1 MRTVLAGALAATR
14 RCSLGL
20 ALLIALGLAGCG
32 GGKSSAE
39 PAVESA
45 ADTSVA
51 PSGEAKGLTYIALGD
66 SWIQGAHCNGCRTF
80 PQTHAEALSE
90 LLGKPVTLQNLAGDY
105 QPYFETPGGGGSTG
119 LRKALQTDDGFREAV
134 AAGDII
140 VISTGP
146 NDFGRIGE
154 AIENGTCG
162 GADDTACVAELDRRW
177 HRDFD
182 AILSEIEELRAGQ
195 PTAIRLVNIAN
206 EFNDPSLRP
215 ATLRGWEASFETL
228 AQAMCDNAK
237 KHDVVCI
244 DTRPVLN
251 GPDFEQPALVDSQ
264 ESMDA
269 VAELLAQTG
278 IPELEG

>member
-1 MRTVLAGALAATR
+1 MRRFVVGAFGATR
-14 RCSLGL
+14 RCSLGI
-20 ALLIALGLAGCG
+20 ALSIALGVAGCG
-32 GGKSSAE
+32 GGE
-39 PAVESA
+39 PSTGPDVESA

-51 PSGEAKGLTYIALGD
+51 PAREAEGLTYIALGD

-80 PQTHAEALSE
+80 TQTHADTLSE
-90 LLGKPVTLQNLAGDY
+90 LLGKPVTLQSLAGDY
-105 QPYFETPGGGGSTG
+105 QPNFETPGGGGSTG
-119 LRKALQTDDGFREAV
+119 LRKALQTDDVFREKV

-146 NDFGRIGE
+146 NDFGRIGK

-162 GADDTACVAELDRRW
+162 GANDTACVAELDGRW
-177 HRDFD
+177 HQDFD

-195 PTAIRLVNIAN
+195 PTAIRLVTIPN
-206 EFNDPSLRP
+206 EFNDPSLSP
-215 ATLRGWEASFETL
+215 AILRGWEASFEAL

-237 KHDVVCI
+237 THDVVCI
-244 DTRPVLN
+244 DTRAVLN
-251 GPDFEQPALVDSQ
+251 GPDFEQPVSVDAQ

-278 IPELEG
+278 IPELDG

>member
-1 MRTVLAGALAATR
+1 MRRFLAGAFAATR
-14 RCSLGL
+14 RCSLGV
-20 ALLIALGLAGCG
+20 ALLVALGPAGCG
-32 GGKSSAE
+32 GAESSAE
-39 PAVESA
+39 PDVESA
-45 ADTSVA
+45 ADTSA
-51 PSGEAKGLTYIALGD
+51 TPSGEADGLTYIALGD

-80 PQTHAEALSE
+80 PQTDAEALSE
-90 LLGKPVTLQNLAGDY
+90 LLGKPVTFQNLAGDN

-119 LRKALQTDDGFREAV
+119 LRKALQTDEYFRERV
-134 AAGDII
+134 AAADII

-146 NDFGRIGE
+146 NDFGRIGK

-182 AILSEIEELRAGQ
+182 AILSEIEELRTGQ
-195 PTAIRLVNIAN
+195 PTAIRLVSVPN
-206 EFNDPSLRP
+206 EFNDPSFSP
-215 ATLRGWEASFETL
+215 ATRRGWEASFEAL

-251 GPDFEQPALVDSQ
+251 GPDFEQPPDVDAQ

-269 VAELLAQTG
+269 VAELLTQTG
-278 IPELEG
+278 IPELEE